1 MTHISQILKTND
13 KKEILE
19 AAREKN
25 YVQKHNY
32 MNDSRFVRNNESKK
46 TIEQHL

>member
-1 MTHISQILKTND
+1 MTHRSQLLKTN
-13 KKEILE
+13 KKEMFE

-25 YVQKHNY
+25 YMQKHNY
-32 MNDSRFVRNNESKK
+32 MNDSRFFGSNESKK